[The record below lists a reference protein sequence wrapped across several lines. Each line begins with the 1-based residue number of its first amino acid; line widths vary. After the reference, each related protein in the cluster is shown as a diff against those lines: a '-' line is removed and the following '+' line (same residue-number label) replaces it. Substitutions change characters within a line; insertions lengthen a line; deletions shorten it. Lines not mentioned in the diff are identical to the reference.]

1 MWYRRSIL
9 NNQISSL
16 FTVCVRSIILSW
28 NSKEVVTV
36 ILFVPAAMSG
46 IVLLYAVW
54 GIVQRLNGNS
64 LLVVGL
70 TFVL

>member
-70 TFVL
+70 TFV

>member
-54 GIVQRLNGNS
+54 GIVQRLNRNS